1 MRGYMRG
8 NVESSECVNFHAQ
21 CVMVGRYRDRGV
33 ARGGVEVLY
42 YLSKVST
49 GGFFLVGLVC
59 FVFLVF
65 LCCFNQACKRLKKYL
80 TIICH
85 KIILL

>member
-33 ARGGVEVLY
+33 ARGGVEVL
-42 YLSKVST
+42 
-49 GGFFLVGLVC
+49 
-59 FVFLVF
+59 
-65 LCCFNQACKRLKKYL
+65 
-80 TIICH
+80 
-85 KIILL
+85 